1 MADKII
7 KIKKLPSGCAAI
19 AVEASQG
26 TLAIEIGAGVF
37 LTADDIPDIIR
48 LLRAADKHFL
58 GKE

>member
-26 TLAIEIGAGVF
+26 TLAIEIGAF